1 MRNSSHLNQLKQFSA
16 LMLALA
22 SAWAIGAFV
31 QPLVPYALALACI
44 TFAILWWRKR
54 GTSNDF
60 AIRFGV
66 ASFALALLAISLRIA
81 GLIGHAAA

>member
-1 MRNSSHLNQLKQFSA
+1 MRKTSHLDQFKQFSA
-16 LMLALA
+16 LMLALS
-22 SAWAIGAFV
+22 SAWAIGAFL
-31 QPLVPYALALACI
+31 QPFVPYALALACI

-54 GTSNDF
+54 STSDDF

-66 ASFALALLAISLRIA
+66 ALFALALLAISLRIA